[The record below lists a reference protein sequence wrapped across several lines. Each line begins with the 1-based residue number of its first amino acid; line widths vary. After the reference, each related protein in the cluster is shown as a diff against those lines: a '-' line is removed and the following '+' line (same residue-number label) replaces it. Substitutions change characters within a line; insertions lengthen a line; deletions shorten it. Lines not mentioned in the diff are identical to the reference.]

1 MSDDTHK
8 AQTIKAD
15 AGYYVQTVCPQ
26 CGVEELVPLTLL
38 ARLDKTRDESK
49 VALKA
54 KQKAQD
60 HKCGQTTLTI
70 VSETGEIVHLGL
82 DDK

>member
-1 MSDDTHK
+1 MADDTHK

-15 AGYYVQTVCPQ
+15 APYYVQTKCPQ
-26 CGVEELVPLTLL
+26 CGVEELIPLGLI
-38 ARLDKTRDESK
+38 ARLDKTASEAK
-49 VALKA
+49 LGLGA

-70 VSETGEIVHLGL
+70 VSETGEIVQLGL
-82 DDK
+82 DES